1 MPVVRDV
8 RLGRLLLARLP
19 DNLQEAVG
27 DMLTA
32 DDGGVAVARR
42 RPRQFTFV
50 FPLHGLSADPG
61 GPFAAGARMRR
72 QMRSMVENAEL
83 REAGLYFAY
92 TQDPELNGWISIGGG
107 QISYVAD
114 QGGAQTGSFQ
124 LELDS
129 AFKRGSQRTHRDAR
143 RVEHWDLRLSTVE
156 RDYRG
161 VVFGTDFSGLPVLQ
175 LTFLPVGVRDALGP
189 YRTPVLL
196 NPWVGL
202 DGAGMV
208 AQGVAHAAVVSFE
221 QAETDQ
227 RKGDVVILDRQ
238 GLTAWPPPVGSQ
250 GAIYTNLVPNPS
262 FELPGTAG
270 STPMGWGW
278 ASAYFT
284 NPVTSITEVAT
295 TSARG
300 QIGSFMGRLQ
310 TPGSAALEGMD
321 CGVLPLPAQG
331 AFKAGRTYMV
341 RCVMSNNGG
350 TNPVM
355 QVFLGAASADSAT
368 GLGVAPSGTTPQTT
382 YALWTPSQDE
392 TTVYAGI
399 RTSSQVAADVFI
411 DQFHVVDVT
420 GVANPQTTV
429 LYFDGSLPNYVW
441 NGQPNASPSMGPY
454 GLVNLAGNPNLE
466 TGITGYQPSVNGP
479 ITSGA
484 ATATSDLTTFHSG
497 SASMKVVTGATGTQ
511 GVAYAMTPGS
521 ISSGF
526 LPGQPYT
533 MAVWLKAASGTPT
546 VAIAME
552 DNFVGN
558 GIATQNCVLSTSW
571 QRFSVA
577 WTPTAWSAN
586 SYLYIYTQGAA
597 ATFNIDD
604 VIVSPGAATPVYFDG
619 DSPGAGWTA
628 TRGNSASYRPDD
640 NQATYGYEEIYGP
653 DQPLTGNDAPLLQN
667 GHCRVRFVSAGVLA
681 VDVAQVGGG
690 WGEQGRVTVWDSLS
704 ASAYTQH
711 AYAIA
716 GNNGALA
723 TVMEYTAERAVLR
736 FSTLESSTVPQYRID
751 TYVTL
756 QRGWSGPRFEAYI
769 NPSNPYGCR
778 LMFTPN
784 YLASM
789 YVGTGAGGPAV
800 GPSDDALTA
809 PGETPNVGTFAALT
823 EPWFYVQ
830 PIVAGPGV
838 LGTTIVSV
846 VSAAHVSAHSGNEA
860 YGGANRESYGVAA
873 RYNEVQ
879 ASGLYG
885 YASMRLGFN
894 RPGPGSVI
902 AGAMNLGPQGVAVTD
917 AGSTNTRVVQ
927 VATSG
932 TGVVNFGAVTDG
944 PLGTY
949 GFWARMRAA
958 AGTTYVVNGGFNNTG
973 GATAT
978 VVGNAAYAWFYMG
991 QSVHATVNEGI
1002 FISAGLP
1009 PVGAGA
1015 LYVDRVVLVPTER
1028 RQAASPT
1035 FDGARDLGASSLLD
1049 SRAIPHLQGR

>member
-8 RLGRLLLARLP
+8 RLGRLLLAHLP
-19 DNLQEAVG
+19 DNLQETVG
-27 DMLTA
+27 DILSA

-50 FPLHGLSADPG
+50 FPLHGLTADPG

-72 QMRSMVENAEL
+72 QMRSMAENAEL
-83 REAGLYFAY
+83 RENGLYFAY

-114 QGGAQTGSFQ
+114 QGGVQTGSFQ

-161 VVFGTDFSGLPVLQ
+161 VIFGTDFSGLPVLQ
-175 LTFLPVGVRDALGP
+175 LTFLPVGVRDPLGP
-189 YRTPVLL
+189 YRTPVFL
-196 NPWVGL
+196 NPRVGI
-202 DGAGMV
+202 DGAGSV
-208 AQGVAHAAVVSFE
+208 AQGLSHASVVSFE
-221 QAETDQ
+221 QAEVDQ

-238 GLTAWPPPVGSQ
+238 GNTAWPPASGTL
-250 GAIYTNLVPNPS
+250 GTIYTNLVPNPS
-262 FELPGTAG
+262 FESPGTAG
-270 STPMGWGW
+270 SAPTGWGRT
-278 ASAYFT
+278 SAYWT
-284 NPVTSITEVAT
+284 NPATSITEVAAA
-295 TSARG
+295 SARG
-300 QIGSFMGRLQ
+300 QVGSFMGRLQ
-310 TPGSAALEGMD
+310 TPGSAAYEGMD
-321 CGVLPLPAQG
+321 CGVLPLPSQG
-331 AFKAGRTYMV
+331 AFNAGRTYMV
-341 RCVMSNNGG
+341 RCVMSNNGP
-350 TNPVM
+350 TTPAM
-355 QVFLGAASADSAT
+355 QVFLGAASANDAT
-368 GLGVAPSGTTPQTT
+368 AIGVAPSGSTPQTI

-420 GVANPQTTV
+420 GVPNPQTTIP
-429 LYFDGSLPNYVW
+429 YFDGSFPGYVW
-441 NGQPNASPSMGPY
+441 NGQPNVSSSSGPY
-454 GLVNLAGNPNLE
+454 GLVNLVGNPNLE
-466 TGITGYQPSVNGP
+466 TGITGYGSVATGP
-479 ITSGA
+479 ISNGSA
-484 ATATSDLTTFHSG
+484 VATSDLTTSHSS
-497 SASMKVVTGATGTQ
+497 SASMKVVTGSAGNQ

-521 ISSGF
+521 ISPGF

-533 MAVWLKAASGTPT
+533 MAVWMKAASGAPT
-546 VAIAME
+546 VIIAME
-552 DNFVGN
+552 DNLLGN
-558 GIATQNCVLSTSW
+558 GMAAQNCVLSTSW
-571 QRFSVA
+571 QRFTVT

-586 SYLYIYTQGAA
+586 SCLYIYTPGVA
-597 ATFNIDD
+597 ATFNVDD

-628 TRGNSASYRPDD
+628 TRGNSASYQPDD
-640 NQATYGYEEIYGP
+640 NQAVYGYEEIYGP
-653 DQPLTGNDAPLLQN
+653 DQPLTASDAPLLQN

-704 ASAYTQH
+704 ADAYTQH
-711 AYAIA
+711 TYAIP

-723 TVMEYTAERAVLR
+723 TVMEYTPERAVLR
-736 FSTLESSTVPQYRID
+736 FSTLESSAVPQYRID

-756 QRGWSGPRFEAYI
+756 QRGWSAPRFEAYI
-769 NPSNPYGCR
+769 NPSSPNGCR

-789 YVGTGAGGPAV
+789 YVGTGGGGPAI

-809 PGETPNVGTFAALT
+809 PGESPNVGTFAAMT

-830 PIVAGPGV
+830 PTVAGPGV
-838 LGTTIVSV
+838 LGAAIVSIL
-846 VSAAHVSAHSGNEA
+846 SAAHVSAHNGNEA

-894 RPGPGSVI
+894 KPGPGSVLV
-902 AGAMNLGPQGVAVTD
+902 ASMYLNGSVAVVD
-917 AGSTNTRVVQ
+917 SGSTNPQ
-927 VATSG
+927 VAKVAVANG
-932 TGVVNFGAVTDG
+932 GVVVTTGAATDG

-949 GFWARMRAA
+949 GFWARMRAD
-958 AGTTYVVNGGFNNTG
+958 AGTTYAVSGGFNNTG
-973 GATAT
+973 GVGAT

-991 QSVHATVNEGI
+991 QTVHAVVNEGI
-1002 FISAGLP
+1002 FINTGART
-1009 PVGAGA
+1009 VGTGA
-1015 LYVDRVVLVPTER
+1015 LYIDRVVCVPTER
-1028 RQAASPT
+1028 RQAASLT

>member
-1 MPVVRDV
+1 MPAAVVVRDV
-8 RLGRLLLARLP
+8 RLGRLLLAHLP
-19 DNLQEAVG
+19 DNLQETVG
-27 DMLTA
+27 DILSA

-50 FPLHGLSADPG
+50 FPLHGLTADPG

-72 QMRSMVENAEL
+72 QMRSMTENAEL
-83 REAGLYFAY
+83 RENGLYFAY

-114 QGGAQTGSFQ
+114 QGGVQTGTFQ

-161 VVFGTDFSGLPVLQ
+161 VIFGTDFSGLPVLQ
-175 LTFLPVGVRDALGP
+175 LTFLPVGVGDALGP
-189 YRTPVLL
+189 YRTPVTVS
-196 NPWVGL
+196 PRVGL
-202 DGAGMV
+202 DGAGAL
-208 AQGVAHAAVVSFE
+208 AQGVAHASVVSFE

-238 GLTAWPPPVGSQ
+238 GHTAWPPASGTL
-250 GAIYTNLVPNPS
+250 GTIYTNLVPNPS
-262 FELPGTAG
+262 FESPGTAG
-270 STPMGWGW
+270 SAPTGWGRT
-278 ASAYFT
+278 SAYWT
-284 NPVTSITEVAT
+284 NPATSITEVAAA
-295 TSARG
+295 SARG
-300 QIGSFMGRLQ
+300 QVGSFMGRLQ
-310 TPGSAALEGMD
+310 TPGSAAYEGMD
-321 CGVLPLPAQG
+321 CGVLPLPSQG
-331 AFKAGRTYMV
+331 AFKAGWTYMV
-341 RCVMSNNGG
+341 RCVMGNNGP
-350 TNPVM
+350 TTPVM
-355 QVFLGAASADSAT
+355 QVFLGAASANDAT
-368 GLGVAPSGTTPQTT
+368 AIGVAPSGANPQTI

-420 GVANPQTTV
+420 GVPNPQTTV
-429 LYFDGSLPNYVW
+429 LYFDGSFPGYVW
-441 NGQPNASPSMGPY
+441 NGQPNTSTSSGPY
-454 GLVNLAGNPNLE
+454 GLLVGNP
-466 TGITGYQPSVNGP
+466 
-479 ITSGA
+479 
-484 ATATSDLTTFHSG
+484 
-497 SASMKVVTGATGTQ
+497 
-511 GVAYAMTPGS
+511 
-521 ISSGF
+521 
-526 LPGQPYT
+526 
-533 MAVWLKAASGTPT
+533 
-546 VAIAME
+546 
-552 DNFVGN
+552 
-558 GIATQNCVLSTSW
+558 
-571 QRFSVA
+571 
-577 WTPTAWSAN
+577 
-586 SYLYIYTQGAA
+586 
-597 ATFNIDD
+597 
-604 VIVSPGAATPVYFDG
+604 
-619 DSPGAGWTA
+619 
-628 TRGNSASYRPDD
+628 ASYQPDD

-653 DQPLTGNDAPLLQN
+653 DQPLTANDAPIIQN

-690 WGEQGRVTVWDSLS
+690 WGEQGRVTVWDSL
-704 ASAYTQH
+704 AADAYTQH

-716 GNNGALA
+716 GNNGACA
-723 TVMEYTAERAVLR
+723 TVMEWTPERAVLR
-736 FSTLESSTVPQYRID
+736 FSTLESSAVPQYRID

-756 QRGWSGPRFEAYI
+756 QRGWFGPRFEAYI
-769 NPSNPYGCR
+769 NPSSPYGCR

-789 YVGTGAGGPAV
+789 YVGTGGGGPAI

-809 PGETPNVGTFAALT
+809 PGETPNLGTFAALT

-830 PIVAGPGV
+830 PTVAGPGV
-838 LGTTIVSV
+838 LGATIVSIL
-846 VSAAHVSAHSGNEA
+846 SAAHVSAHNGNEA

-894 RPGPGSVI
+894 KPGPGSVLV
-902 AGAMNLGPQGVAVTD
+902 ASMYLNGSVAVVD
-917 AGSTNTRVVQ
+917 SGSTNPQ
-927 VATSG
+927 VAKVAVVNG
-932 TGVVNFGAVTDG
+932 GVVVTTGAATDG

-949 GFWARMRAA
+949 GFWARMRAD
-958 AGTTYVVNGGFNNTG
+958 AGTTYAVSGGFNNTG
-973 GATAT
+973 GASAT

-1002 FISAGLP
+1002 FITTGART
-1009 PVGAGA
+1009 VGTGA
-1015 LYVDRVVLVPTER
+1015 LYIDRVVCVPTER
-1028 RQAASPT
+1028 RQAASLT